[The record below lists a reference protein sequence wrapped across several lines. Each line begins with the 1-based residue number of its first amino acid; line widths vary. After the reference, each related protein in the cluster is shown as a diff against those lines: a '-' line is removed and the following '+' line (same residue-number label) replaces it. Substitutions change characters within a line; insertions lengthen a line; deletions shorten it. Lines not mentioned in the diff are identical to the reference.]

1 MIEDQLIDEIREVR
15 KKISNQFNNNPKLLV
30 NYYIEMQKKRKSN
43 LVVTD
48 SGKTDSN
55 LS

>member
-15 KKISNQFNNNPKLLV
+15 KRISNKFNNDPKLLV
-30 NYYIEMQKKRKSN
+30 NYYIEMQKKRKEQIIESG
-43 LVVTD
+43 
-48 SGKTDSN
+48 SGKMDIN